1 MPIFMDRHDVP
12 GITAEHI
19 YEVHQADRRVQHK
32 FGCKT
37 LTYWFDEGSGLAF
50 CLIDAPES
58 RAVIEMHKEAHGAV
72 PHQII
77 EVETNLVQA
86 FLGRITYPKPPEHS
100 KERDLYI
107 NESAIRTI
115 IYIDFKNVEMP
126 LSIFGEDLSVKGL
139 NNYHEVVHQTM
150 NQHGCRKIK
159 DADNGYIASFV
170 TESDAI
176 NCAKEILDN
185 FNKYNFGNPGK
196 EIYAAIGISL
206 GAPVTE
212 NNEFFGETIQQ
223 AKRLSYIAGNG
234 QIFISSSVNS
244 INIKS
249 NFIKTLK
256 PDEEKFLNQL
266 MDVTESFWQ
275 QPKLSVNDFCKKIG
289 LSKSQL
295 YRKTISLTGSSPNEF
310 IRNFRLKKALKLIE
324 HHNGNISEIAFETGF
339 NSPSYFTQCFHKKFG
354 ILPSKYRSSVL

>member
-37 LTYWFDEGSGLAF
+37 LTYWFDEESGIAF
-50 CLIDAPES
+50 CLIDAPEPN
-58 RAVIEMHKEAHGAV
+58 AVIEMHKEAHGAV

-77 EVETNLVQA
+77 EVETSLVQT
-86 FLGRITYPKPPEHS
+86 FLGRITYPKPPENTS
-100 KERDLYI
+100 ERDLYI

-115 IYIDFKNVEMP
+115 IYIEFKNIEM
-126 LSIFGEDLSVKGL
+126 LFSNFGEDKSVKGL
-139 NNYHEVVHQTM
+139 NNCDELIHQTM
-150 NQHGCRKIK
+150 NQHGCKKIK

-170 TESDAI
+170 SESDAI
-176 NCAKEILDN
+176 KCADEILNN
-185 FNKYNFGNPGK
+185 FKKYNSENPGR
-196 EIYAAIGISL
+196 EINAAIGISI

-212 NNEFFGETIQQ
+212 SNEFFGETIQQ
-223 AKRLSYIAGNG
+223 ARRLSYIAGNG
-234 QIFISSSVNS
+234 QIFISSSVKTG
-244 INIKS
+244 NIKS
-249 NFIKTLK
+249 TSIKTLK

-266 MDVTESFWQ
+266 MDIIESFWQ
-275 QPKLSVNDFCKKIG
+275 QPELTVNDFCKKIG

-295 YRKTISLTGSSPNEF
+295 YRKTISLTGNSPNEF

-324 HHNGNISEIAFETGF
+324 HHSGNISEVAFETGF
-339 NSPSYFTQCFHKKFG
+339 NSPSYFTQCFYKRFG
-354 ILPSKYRSSVL
+354 ILPSKYHSSVS